1 MSNWRHKIDDIV
13 KEAIVK
19 QLELSGQLD
28 DIEDKF
34 QYIKDNQK
42 IDGIDWYTYY
52 TLTEEQFKVFEEWF
66 IKLLM
71 KKYRVPVASRERL
84 FGEFVLMWG
93 LKNK

>member
-1 MSNWRHKIDDIV
+1 MGNWRHKIDGIV

-71 KKYRVPVASRERL
+71 KKYRVPVTSRERL